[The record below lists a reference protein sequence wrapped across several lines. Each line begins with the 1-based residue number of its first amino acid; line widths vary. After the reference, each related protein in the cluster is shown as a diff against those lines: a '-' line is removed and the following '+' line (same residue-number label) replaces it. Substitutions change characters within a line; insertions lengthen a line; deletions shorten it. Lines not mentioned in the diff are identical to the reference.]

1 MNRSKL
7 FAVLAA
13 AMTVSGVLTPAQ
25 AADLLVSSSNT
36 NQVLR
41 YNGTTGVFIGAFVP
55 PGSGGLTTPAGLA
68 FSPDAHFHVASSAA
82 DAVLR
87 YDGMTGASVGAFA
100 TSGVDDPAGMAF
112 GRDGHLYVASRG
124 DHRVVRYDGATG
136 ASLGDFVT
144 AGSGGLTNPTGLAF
158 GPDGHLYVA
167 SFGNHRV
174 LRYDGTT
181 GNLIGIDPFVA
192 PSSGGLNGPEGLA
205 FGADGH
211 LYVAS
216 SGTNSVLR
224 YNGTTGAFIN
234 TFVFVATGNGTLA
247 GPIGLAF
254 GLDGNLYVAS
264 SNNDKIQRY
273 SKANGAFISTFVA
286 AGSGGLDRPTYLLW
300 NPVKVV
306 DKAGGGPD
314 IYTTIQ
320 AAGNALPATGP
331 GIIKVKP
338 DTYLEAVT
346 ISRKNA
352 TALLESQ
359 RIVLMADP
367 ALPGEVI
374 VKPPAGRNTFTL
386 EMSRFITLKG
396 FTMTGATKEA
406 IYIRGGSAG
415 NRDVTLDGNHLHH
428 NGSSLP
434 LEDASAKGLY
444 GSGATNGGIYIGR
457 DNPRTWAFNNL
468 IHANGRN
475 GVLIDCGVE
484 NAPKYF
490 VNNTIVRNGFNG
502 LFVGDSLKDEIF
514 LVNNLIVDNGKA
526 PGTTGGRFGL
536 LRESSAP
543 GTGPGTRQLMI
554 LLNNMFYKNAGG
566 DIGNV
571 IQTLDDGDAGN
582 FTTLGNEAT
591 SCFAPGGCPGAL
603 AASCTFADCSATHS
617 LGDIFDLATFRPVVG
632 SPAIGAG
639 AASLFHSG
647 FERVPTD
654 DFEGDLRPDPPA
666 IGYVEGP

>member
-13 AMTVSGVLTPAQ
+13 AMTMLGGLSPAR
-25 AADLLVSSSNT
+25 ATDLLVSSSNT

-41 YNGTTGVFIGAFVP
+41 YNGTTGVFINAFVP
-55 PGSGGLTTPAGLA
+55 AGSGGLTTPAGLA
-68 FSPDAHFHVASSAA
+68 FSPDAHFHVAAGAA
-82 DAVLR
+82 DAILR
-87 YDGMTGASVGAFA
+87 YDGMTGASIGTFA
-100 TSGVDDPAGMAF
+100 TSGVDNPAGTAF

-136 ASLGDFVT
+136 AVLGDFVA

-167 SFGNHRV
+167 SFGTHQV
-174 LRYDGTT
+174 LRYDGTDGT
-181 GNLIGIDPFVA
+181 LIGTIA
-192 PSSGGLNGPEGLA
+192 GGGLNGPEGLA

-216 SGTNSVLR
+216 FGTNSVLR
-224 YNGTTGAFIN
+224 YNVTTGAIIN
-234 TFVFVATGNGTLA
+234 TFVATGSGLSALA
-247 GPIGLAF
+247 GPVGLAF
-254 GLDGNLYVAS
+254 GLDGHLYVAS

-273 SKANGAFISTFVA
+273 NKANGAFISTFVA
-286 AGSGGLDRPTYLLW
+286 AGSGGLDGPTYLLW

-306 DKAGGGPD
+306 DRNGGTD
-314 IYTTIQ
+314 VYTTIQ
-320 AAGNALPATGP
+320 AAVNALPATGP

-338 DTYLEAVT
+338 GTYPEAVT

-367 ALPGEVI
+367 AALPGEVI
-374 VKPPAGRNTFTL
+374 VTPPAGKNTFTL
-386 EMSRFITLKG
+386 EISRFITLKG

-406 IYIRGGSAG
+406 IFIRGGSAG
-415 NRDVTLDGNHLHH
+415 NRDVTLEGNRLYH
-428 NGSSLP
+428 NGS
-434 LEDASAKGLY
+434 ASAAGIY
-444 GSGATNGGIYIGR
+444 GSTATNGGIYIGR
-457 DNPRTWAFNNL
+457 ENPRTWVVNNL
-468 IHANGRN
+468 IRANGRN

-484 NAPKYF
+484 AAPKYF
-490 VNNTIVRNGFNG
+490 VNNTIVQNGFNG

-514 LVNNLIVDNGKA
+514 LVNNLIADNGKA

-536 LRESSAP
+536 LRESTAP
-543 GTGPGTRQLMI
+543 GTGPGTRGLMI
-554 LLNNMFYKNAGG
+554 LLNNMFYTSTGN

-571 IQTLDDGDAGN
+571 IQTLDDGDDGN
-582 FTTLGNEAT
+582 FTTRGNEPAF
-591 SCFAPGGCPGAL
+591 CFGGAGGCPGAI
-603 AASCTFADCSATHS
+603 AGCTFGDCGTAHS
-617 LGDIFDLATFRPVVG
+617 LAEIVDLVNFRLVAS

-639 AASLFHSG
+639 AASLVHGG

-654 DFEGDLRPDPPA
+654 DFEGDPRPDLPDLPA
-666 IGYVEGP
+666 IGFDEGP

>member
-1 MNRSKL
+1 MNRSKF

-13 AMTVSGVLTPAQ
+13 AVTILGVLSPAH
-25 AADLLVSSSNT
+25 AADLLVSSRNS

-41 YNGTTGVFIGAFVP
+41 YNGTTGMPINAFVP
-55 PGSGGLTTPAGLA
+55 AGSGGLTTPAGLA
-68 FSPDAHFHVASSAA
+68 FSPDGQLHVAAAAA

-87 YDGMTGASVGAFA
+87 YDGMTGASIGAFA
-100 TSGVDDPAGMAF
+100 TTGVDSPAAMVF

-136 ASLGDFVT
+136 AFLGDFVA
-144 AGSGGLTNPTGLAF
+144 AGSGGLANPTGLAF

-167 SFGNHRV
+167 SFGTNSV
-174 LRYDGTT
+174 LRYDGT
-181 GNLIGIDPFVA
+181 GALIGSIA
-192 PSSGGLNGPEGLA
+192 GGGLNGPEGLA

-211 LYVAS
+211 LYMAS
-216 SGTNSVLR
+216 FGTNSVLR
-224 YNGTTGAFIN
+224 YNMTTGAFN

-247 GPIGLAF
+247 GPVGLAF
-254 GLDGNLYVAS
+254 GLDGHLYVAS

-273 SKANGAFISTFVA
+273 NKANGAFISTFVT
-286 AGSGGLDRPTYLLW
+286 AGSGGLDGPTYLLW

-306 DKAGGGPD
+306 NKAGGTD
-314 IYTTIQ
+314 VYTTIQ
-320 AAGNALPATGP
+320 AAVNALPATGP

-367 ALPGEVI
+367 ALPGEV
-374 VKPPAGRNTFTL
+374 VVTPPAGRNTFTL

-415 NRDVTLDGNHLHH
+415 NRDVTLDGNHLYH
-428 NGSSLP
+428 NGS
-434 LEDASAKGLY
+434 ASAAGIY

-468 IHANGRN
+468 IRANGRN

-490 VNNTIVRNGFNG
+490 VNNTIVQNGFNG

-514 LVNNLIVDNGKA
+514 LVNNLIADNGKA

-536 LRESSAP
+536 LRESTAP
-543 GTGPGTRQLMI
+543 GTGPGTRGLMI
-554 LLNNMFYKNAGG
+554 LLNNMFYTNTGN

-571 IQTLDDGDAGN
+571 IQTLDDGDHGN
-582 FTTLGNEAT
+582 FTTRRNEAA
-591 SCFAPGGCPGAL
+591 SCFGGAGGCPGAI
-603 AASCTFADCSATHS
+603 AGCTFADCGATHS
-617 LGDIFDLATFRPVVG
+617 LAEILDLATFRLAAG

-647 FERVPTD
+647 FERVPAD
-654 DFEGDLRPDPPA
+654 DFEGDPRADLPA
-666 IGYVEGP
+666 IGFDERL

>member
-13 AMTVSGVLTPAQ
+13 AMTILGVLRPAH
-25 AADLLVSSSNT
+25 ATDLLVSSNS

-41 YNGTTGVFIGAFVP
+41 YNGTTGVPISAFVP
-55 PGSGGLTTPAGLA
+55 AGSGGLTTPAGLA

-87 YDGMTGASVGAFA
+87 YDGMTGASIGAFA
-100 TSGVDDPAGMAF
+100 TTGVDSPAGMAF

-136 ASLGDFVT
+136 AFLGDFVA

-181 GNLIGIDPFVA
+181 GTLIG
-192 PSSGGLNGPEGLA
+192 NG
-205 FGADGH
+205 
-211 LYVAS
+211 
-216 SGTNSVLR
+216 N
-224 YNGTTGAFIN
+224 
-234 TFVFVATGNGTLA
+234 FVAT
-247 GPIGLAF
+247 
-254 GLDGNLYVAS
+254 
-264 SNNDKIQRY
+264 
-273 SKANGAFISTFVA
+273 
-286 AGSGGLDRPTYLLW
+286 GSGGLDGPTYLLW

-306 DKAGGGPD
+306 DKFGGTD
-314 IYTTIQ
+314 VYTTIQ
-320 AAGNALPATGP
+320 AAVNALPATGP
-331 GIIKVKP
+331 GIIKVKVG
-338 DTYLEAVT
+338 TYPEAVT

-367 ALPGEVI
+367 DALPGEV
-374 VKPPAGRNTFTL
+374 VVTPPAGRNTFTL
-386 EMSRFITLKG
+386 EISRFITLKG
-396 FTMTGATKEA
+396 FRMTGATKEA
-406 IYIRGGSAG
+406 IYIRGGGAG

-428 NGSSLP
+428 NGS
-434 LEDASAKGLY
+434 AAAGGIY
-444 GSGATNGGIYIGR
+444 GSAAANGGIYIGR
-457 DNPRTWAFNNL
+457 ENPRTWVFNNL
-468 IHANGRN
+468 IRANGRN

-484 NAPKYF
+484 KAPKYF
-490 VNNTIVRNGFNG
+490 VNNTIVQNGFNG

-514 LVNNLIVDNGKA
+514 LVNNLIADNGKA

-536 LRESSAP
+536 LRESTAP
-543 GTGPGTRQLMI
+543 GTGPGTRGLMI
-554 LLNNMFYKNAGG
+554 LLNNMFYKNTGN

-571 IQTLDDGDAGN
+571 IQTLDAEDAGN
-582 FTTLGNEAT
+582 FTTRGNEAA
-591 SCFAPGGCPGAL
+591 SCFGGTGGCPGAV
-603 AASCTFADCSATHS
+603 AGCTFADCGGVAHLLT
-617 LGDIFDLATFRPVVG
+617 DIFADPDNGDFRLAAA

-639 AASLFHSG
+639 DGSLFHSG
-647 FERVPTD
+647 TERVPAG
-654 DFEGDLRPDPPA
+654 DFEGDPRPEGLPA
-666 IGYVEGP
+666 IGFDESP